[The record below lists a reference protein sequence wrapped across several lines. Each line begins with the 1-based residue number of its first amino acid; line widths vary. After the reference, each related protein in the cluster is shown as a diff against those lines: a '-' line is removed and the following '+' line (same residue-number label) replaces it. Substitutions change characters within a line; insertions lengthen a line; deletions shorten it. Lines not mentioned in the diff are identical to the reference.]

1 MSSTDKEKIKSIL
14 EPQSSKIEKSVNK
27 VLDYNLDLKEN
38 IDKIK
43 NKVSVLSRKEINL
56 NFIDRFSRFIY
67 TNEKHLAKIEFI
79 QYIIFIVILY
89 VYNPFNINTKYPAFS
104 KLLTLIIAF
113 LYVILFFFIKIKVE
127 NADDVDLMDP
137 TEKNTIV
144 RFFAVILF
152 FILFM
157 MAVKGVMWILINTRI
172 MRLFHNL
179 MTVFIVVGI
188 LGIIYLFTKKTIDKA
203 KNAKGKSFLKL
214 ALKLVMYLPCLL
226 VDFIEYAKYEYHLA
240 PKPVWLLLGVE
251 AGLVGMVFIVPY
263 VFDKILNFG
272 GVKLLSEPVNLN
284 VETVVGHFKD
294 AKNPNNLP
302 ISLDQQYSNMVNEKA
317 QENLAQEGS
326 KSLDN
331 APDKNDKYC
340 DLNVPKNKILAWIYN
355 QFNHG
360 LSLKIDFS
368 KHPQYADYKTDRFA
382 YHYALS
388 GWFYINP
395 QPPNTNRAYSV
406 YTNILSY
413 GKKVQVEY
421 NGKLNSLRVM
431 AAVPSKDEI
440 NVKGKKSETDMSNNK
455 IKISNT
461 ETDTNNMSKEIYQT
475 NDVIYQKWN
484 NIVINYNGGELDVFL
499 NGVLVSSITGAM
511 PYMSFDT
518 IIAGANNG
526 IMGGVCNINYYTDTL
541 SEKTIKTTYKSL
553 RIKNFPFI

>member
-1 MSSTDKEKIKSIL
+1 MSSIDKEKIKSIL

-89 VYNPFNINTKYPAFS
+89 IYNPFNINTKYPAFS

-127 NADDVDLMDP
+127 NANDVDLMDP

-157 MAVKGVMWILINTRI
+157 MVVKGVMWILINTRI

-188 LGIIYLFTKKTIDKA
+188 LGVIYLFTKKTIDKA

-214 ALKLVMYLPCLL
+214 ALKFVMYLPCLL

-240 PKPVWLLLGVE
+240 PKPVWLLLGLE

-263 VFDKILNFG
+263 VFDKIMNLNG
-272 GVKLLSEPVNLN
+272 EKLLSAPVNLN

-294 AKNPNNLP
+294 VKNPNNSPL
-302 ISLDQQYSNMVNEKA
+302 SLDQQYSNMVNEKA
-317 QENLAQEGS
+317 QEKLEQEGS

-331 APDKNDKYC
+331 APDKKYKYC
-340 DLNVPKNKILAWIYN
+340 DPNVPKNEILAWIYN

-368 KHPQYADYKTDRFA
+368 KHPQYTDSKTDRFA
-382 YHYALS
+382 YRYALS

-395 QPPNTNRAYSV
+395 QPPNTSRAYSV

-413 GKKVQVEY
+413 GKKVQIEY

-431 AAVPSKDEI
+431 AAVPSKG
-440 NVKGKKSETDMSNNK
+440 NSPVKGKKLVTDMSDNTVK
-455 IKISNT
+455 IDKI
-461 ETDTNNMSKEIYQT
+461 ETDADNMSIQVYQT

-499 NGVLVSSITGAM
+499 NGVLVSSITGAV

-526 IMGGVCNINYYTDTL
+526 IMGGVCNINYYKDTL

-553 RIKNFPFI
+553 RIKNFPYI